1 MGPPLP
7 NEPPITPPITSH
19 QINFTTPNHW
29 LNTKNQQLHINH
41 GNSAQ
46 RAMKIQYR
54 GAKFPWSYQHPK
66 HQRICANVDSSVI
79 LVWSR
84 KSVNSEYK
92 NLTYRTTGKH
102 FFFYCT
108 VQDFLLFQK
117 WCRCNLS
124 ASVRKFKFEP
134 GARAKSNLNPV
145 AAHAPIF
152 VRMNRIDNCALSC
165 GWQLKRKYENYDLL
179 AL

>member
-1 MGPPLP
+1 
-7 NEPPITPPITSH
+7 
-19 QINFTTPNHW
+19 
-29 LNTKNQQLHINH
+29 
-41 GNSAQ
+41 
-46 RAMKIQYR
+46 MKIQYR

-84 KSVNSEYK
+84 KSVNSEY
-92 NLTYRTTGKH
+92 NLTYDTTGKH

-124 ASVRKFKFEP
+124 ASVRQFKFEP
-134 GARAKSNLNPV
+134 GARANSNLNPGAARARYLSEHVKFNALKLAIEKILQSIRTVRV
-145 AAHAPIF
+145 AHSFFKVLDFATVPTRALNWSGEPLCSSATKQHF
-152 VRMNRIDNCALSC
+152 VLISSFFVCS
-165 GWQLKRKYENYDLL
+165 LL
-179 AL
+179 ANF